1 MFHVKSK
8 IFVKKV
14 ISVLKNM
21 ICIYMLML
29 SKNWS
34 IDKMPHVM
42 NQCNNMS
49 EKNLNMNLIKETKV
63 QYLKTW

>member
-1 MFHVKSK
+1 M

-49 EKNLNMNLIKETKV
+49 EKNLNLNLIKETKV

>member
-1 MFHVKSK
+1 
-8 IFVKKV
+8 
-14 ISVLKNM
+14 
-21 ICIYMLML
+21 ML

-34 IDKMPHVM
+34 IDKMPYVM

-49 EKNLNMNLIKETKV
+49 EKNLNLNLIKETKV

>member
-49 EKNLNMNLIKETKV
+49 EKNLNLNLIKETKV

>member
-1 MFHVKSK
+1 
-8 IFVKKV
+8 
-14 ISVLKNM
+14 
-21 ICIYMLML
+21 MLML

-49 EKNLNMNLIKETKV
+49 EKNLNLNLIKETKV